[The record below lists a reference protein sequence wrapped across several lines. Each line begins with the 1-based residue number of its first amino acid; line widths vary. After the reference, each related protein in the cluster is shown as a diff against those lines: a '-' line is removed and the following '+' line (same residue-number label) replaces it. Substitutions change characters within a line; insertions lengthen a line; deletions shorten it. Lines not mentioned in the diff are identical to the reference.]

1 MRLSVP
7 MLSGCRSHC
16 ARWHRTIE
24 IPGFSFFHDMAI
36 TRKHALFVQG
46 SFDFNPLPFVLGFK
60 VRGDRS

>member
-1 MRLSVP
+1 LNRVDHWDVLW
-7 MLSGCRSHC
+7 R
-16 ARWHRTIE
+16 RTIE

-60 VRGDRS
+60 VRGDRSCRQ